1 MDKQVL
7 SDLSFTASP
16 GQVIAL
22 VGPSGAGKTTV
33 ANLIARFYEPTS
45 GVIRVDGVDITDYA
59 VHSLRNQMSLVLQ
72 ETFLFRGTV
81 RENLLYGK
89 PDATHEEVVNAA
101 SLANANEFIQA
112 MPYGYDT
119 LIGAHGAR
127 LSGGQRQRL
136 AIARALIRD
145 PRLLILDEATSALDT
160 ASEMKV
166 QEALATLMN
175 NRTTFIIAHRLSTIR
190 DASQILVL
198 DNGHIVQRG
207 THDELIKEE
216 GLFRKLYDPMWA
228 RQREKQEDEELK
240 RLSETLKDSVV

>member
-7 SDLSFTASP
+7 SDISFRASP

-22 VGPSGAGKTTV
+22 VGPSGAGKTTI
-33 ANLIARFYEPTS
+33 ANLIARFYEPTQ
-45 GVIRVDGVDITDYA
+45 GTILIDEIDITDYA

-72 ETFLFRGTV
+72 ETYLFRGTV
-81 RENLLYGK
+81 KENLLYGK
-89 PDATHEEVVNAA
+89 PNASQEEVVSAA
-101 SLANANEFIQA
+101 SLANAHEFIQA

-119 LIGAHGAR
+119 IIGAHGAR

-166 QEALATLMN
+166 QEALETLMHD
-175 NRTTFIIAHRLSTIR
+175 RTTFIIAHRLSTIR

-207 THDELIKEE
+207 THDELIEQE
-216 GLFRKLYDPMWA
+216 GLFRKLYDPKWA
-228 RQREKQEDEELK
+228 RQKEKDEEAELV
-240 RLSETLKDSVV
+240 RLSEALKAGVV